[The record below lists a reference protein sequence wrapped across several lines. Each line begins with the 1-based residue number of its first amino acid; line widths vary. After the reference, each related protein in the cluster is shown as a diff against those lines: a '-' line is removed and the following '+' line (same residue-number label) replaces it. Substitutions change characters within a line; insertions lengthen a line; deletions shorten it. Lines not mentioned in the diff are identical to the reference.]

1 MYDIINCDVYMWI
14 VFTSFYEVE
23 SLLCYEAFST
33 TMLFYVILVGA
44 NVSAIWTV
52 KCVYFGS
59 QTFFSM
65 AHNGSEC
72 AWKL

>member
-1 MYDIINCDVYMWI
+1 

-33 TMLFYVILVGA
+33 TMLFYVIYVGA

-52 KCVYFGS
+52 NVFILHLKH
-59 QTFFSM
+59 FFLWLIM
-65 AHNGSEC
+65 GLNVH
-72 AWKL
+72 